1 VKEVLHDDAPVELV
15 RIEFSAQGD
24 RTTVLRSLVGASF
37 VPTADFR
44 LSKLVAH
51 KQPLHCC

>member
-24 RTTVLRSLVGASF
+24 QTTVLRSLVGTSF

>member
-1 VKEVLHDDAPVELV
+1 MWFGRGRLRVLVNGSCLV
-15 RIEFSAQGD
+15 AQRTANHEPPTEFRI
-24 RTTVLRSLVGASF
+24 

>member
-1 VKEVLHDDAPVELV
+1 MQQSGNFGIFNV
-15 RIEFSAQGD
+15 RFRVVQHAVDQLPFEKFGI
-24 RTTVLRSLVGASF
+24 